1 MSIAGAEQ
9 AKIHHQ
15 DETVV
20 ATEQPKNEEEK
31 KKEDLKSRLLK
42 TKD

>member
-1 MSIAGAEQ
+1 MSIAGSEM

-15 DETVV
+15 DNV
-20 ATEQPKNEEEK
+20 TEVKNEEEK

>member
-1 MSIAGAEQ
+1 MAIVGSEQ

-15 DETVV
+15 DNVTG
-20 ATEQPKNEEEK
+20 AKTNEEK